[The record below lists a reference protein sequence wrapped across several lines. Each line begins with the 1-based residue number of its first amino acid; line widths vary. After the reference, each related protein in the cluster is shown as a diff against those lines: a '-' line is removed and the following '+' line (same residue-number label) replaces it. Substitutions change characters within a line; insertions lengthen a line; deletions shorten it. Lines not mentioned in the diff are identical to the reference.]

1 MRFRS
6 NPSNQTVTPGEMGP
20 VHEQSA
26 SHRTNCGANGTR
38 MVGMVDGLTTEKTGG
53 FYHGNAGIDQ
63 KKKMNLIEFVSW
75 RRPQSPIWGKIME
88 IIMKTSEND
97 SLTVYRI
104 WIDYWGF
111 QMIKNPMAMCRMV

>member
-1 MRFRS
+1 MLVYQR
-6 NPSNQTVTPGEMGP
+6 V
-20 VHEQSA
+20 
-26 SHRTNCGANGTR
+26 
-38 MVGMVDGLTTEKTGG
+38 TTEKRGG
-53 FYHGNAGIDQ
+53 FYHSNAGIDQ

-104 WIDYWGF
+104 WMDYWGF